1 MNEKKFDAKGSIY
14 VKGRPAYPEQI
25 FEYLIK
31 INVIKENTIVA
42 DIGSGTGIF
51 TLQMSPFVNEV
62 FAVEPNDDMRGK
74 AELLYKD
81 FSNIVSVNGTA
92 EATTLENASVDLITV
107 AQAFHWFDRESF
119 KLECQRILKED
130 GKVFLVWND
139 RDTSSEIIKENF
151 EVNKK
156 FCPNFKGSSN
166 GIDFSKDGFKDFFE
180 GDFELVKFENHLVYD
195 KDAFISRNL
204 SSSYAPKA
212 TDDCYDEYV
221 NAISEVFDKHS
232 KNEMVN
238 YPYIT
243 RCYIGKVNLSCTNI

>member
-14 VKGRPAYPEQI
+14 VKGRPTYPEQI

-31 INVIKENTIVA
+31 TNVIKEDATVA

-51 TLQMSPFVNEV
+51 TLQISPFVNKT
-62 FAVEPNDDMRGK
+62 FAIEPNDDMRDK

-92 EATTLENASVDLITV
+92 EATTLENDCVDLITV
-107 AQAFHWFDRESF
+107 AQAFHWFERKSF
-119 KLECQRILKED
+119 KLECQRILKEN

-139 RDTSSEIIKENF
+139 RDTSSEIIKDNF

-156 FCPNFKGSSN
+156 FCSNFKGSSN

-180 GDFELVKFENHLVYD
+180 GEFELVEFKNHLTYD
-195 KDAFISRNL
+195 KDTLISRNL
-204 SSSYAPKA
+204 SSSYAPKT

-221 NAISEVFDKHS
+221 KAISEVFDKHS
-232 KNEMVN
+232 ENGIVN

-243 RCYIGKVNLSCTNI
+243 RCYIGKVHLN

>member
-31 INVIKENTIVA
+31 INVIKENTTVA

-51 TLQMSPFVNEV
+51 TLQMSPFVNGI
-62 FAVEPNDDMRGK
+62 FAVEPNDDMRDK
-74 AELLYKD
+74 ADLLYKE
-81 FSNIVSVNGTA
+81 FSNIVSVDGTA
-92 EATTLENASVDLITV
+92 EATTLENACVDLITV
-107 AQAFHWFDRESF
+107 AQAFHWFDRNSF
-119 KLECQRILKED
+119 KMECQRILKEN

-139 RDTSSEIIKENF
+139 RDTSSEIIKDNF

-156 FCPNFKGSSN
+156 YCPNFKGSSN

-180 GDFELVKFENHLVYD
+180 GGFELIEFENHLVYD
-195 KDAFISRNL
+195 KEAFISRNL

-232 KNEMVN
+232 KNGKVN

-243 RCYIGKVNLSCTNI
+243 RCYIGKVHLSCTNI

>member
-1 MNEKKFDAKGSIY
+1 MNEKKFDAKGNVY
-14 VKGRPAYPEQI
+14 AKGRPAYPEQI

-31 INVIKENTIVA
+31 TNVIKEDATVA

-51 TLQMSPFVNEV
+51 TLQMSSFVSEIY
-62 FAVEPNDDMRGK
+62 AVEPNDDMRDK
-74 AELLYKD
+74 AEMLYKD
-81 FSNIVSVNGTA
+81 FSNIVSVNSTA

-107 AQAFHWFDRESF
+107 AQAFHWFDRKSF
-119 KLECQRILKED
+119 KLECQRILKEN

-151 EVNKK
+151 EVNRK

-180 GDFELVKFENHLVYD
+180 GEFELVEFKNHLTYD

-221 NAISEVFDKHS
+221 KAISEVFDKHS
-232 KNEMVN
+232 ENGIVN

-243 RCYIGKVNLSCTNI
+243 RCYIGKVYLN